1 MSVFQSVCFRMHLLE
16 DTDIGI
22 WPGIAFFFLGRANT
36 WEDTDWIYIQNV
48 SHRTLLHS
56 SPTTF
61 YFYLHIL
68 QEKTC
73 ARVHFRRLLLRKY
86 AYRESV
92 HQQKQQAAQPF
103 PRINVRLRRL
113 LWTRECK
120 QRDVRRDE
128 CANMRNAAIPSSTPS
143 LFPRSGRVG
152 GGSCAS
158 LDFLIFYSC
167 FYSNARLS
175 RTAIFPSYRGLSSK
189 LFWCANRTQRCMK
202 QF

>member
-36 WEDTDWIYIQNV
+36 REGTDWIYIQNV

-61 YFYLHIL
+61 YFSLHIL

-73 ARVHFRRLLLRKY
+73 TRVHFHRLLLRKY

-92 HQQKQQAAQPF
+92 HQHKQHAAQSF

-113 LWTRECK
+113 LWTRQCK

-128 CANMRNAAIPSSTPS
+128 CANMRNAAIPSSTTGVISS
-143 LFPRSGRVG
+143 LGQSGWR
-152 GGSCAS
+152 
-158 LDFLIFYSC
+158 
-167 FYSNARLS
+167 
-175 RTAIFPSYRGLSSK
+175 K
-189 LFWCANRTQRCMK
+189 LHEFGFFNLLFMLLFKCTS
-202 QF
+202 